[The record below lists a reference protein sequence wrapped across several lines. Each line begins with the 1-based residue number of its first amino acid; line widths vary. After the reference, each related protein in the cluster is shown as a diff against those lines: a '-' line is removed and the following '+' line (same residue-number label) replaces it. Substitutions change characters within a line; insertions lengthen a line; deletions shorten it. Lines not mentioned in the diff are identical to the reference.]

1 MLVEAAWV
9 AVKTPG
15 PLRAFFE
22 RVRARRGMQ
31 IAVVA
36 TARKLACLCWTMLTR
51 GEDYAFLG
59 FPHRWVRAG
68 SSRGRQIAFLARWPS
83 RQAMQHARDRVRQ
96 FTTRQRLLLPVEQV
110 TREINTFLRG
120 WAGYFR
126 YVNSTRHFDA
136 ISAYA
141 FNRLALFVGKRH
153 QRGGDYG
160 RWLVQRS
167 GRSGL
172 ISLDGR
178 VIAPRPDRGW
188 RGPPNAGGEG
198 RR

>member
-1 MLVEAAWV
+1 LGLS
-9 AVKTPG
+9 PSR
-15 PLRAFFE
+15 P
-22 RVRARRGMQ
+22 RRGS
-31 IAVVA
+31 
-36 TARKLACLCWTMLTR
+36 CLR
-51 GEDYAFLG
+51 EGGEGLDFLG
-59 FPHRWVRAG
+59 FHHRWVRAR
-68 SSRGRQIAFLARWPS
+68 SSHGRQIAFLARWPS

-96 FTTRQRLLLPVEQV
+96 LTTRQRLLLPVEQV

-126 YVNSTRHFDA
+126 YGNSTRHFDA

-153 QRGGDYG
+153 QHGGDYG

-167 GRSGL
+167 GRTGL

-178 VIAPRPDRGW
+178 VIAPRPNRAW